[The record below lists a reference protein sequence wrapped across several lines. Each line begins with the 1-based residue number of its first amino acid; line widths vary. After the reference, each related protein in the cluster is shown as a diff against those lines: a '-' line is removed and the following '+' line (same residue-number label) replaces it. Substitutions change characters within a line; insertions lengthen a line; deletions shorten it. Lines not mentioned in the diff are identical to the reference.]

1 MKIGLD
7 AKRAF
12 LNQTGLGNYARF
24 VINGL
29 LTYYPEHTYYLFT
42 PKTSEAFL
50 NELAPYKQVHIVTPQ
65 TGFGKLFPSYWR
77 SNQLGEIAQSLALDV
92 FHGLSNEL
100 PTTISAFSGKKVVT
114 IHDLIFKRYPHYY
127 KRIDRAI
134 YERKFSFAA
143 NAADTV
149 IATSRQT
156 ANDIHSFLQIPSEKV
171 TVGYQNCSPAF
182 GIQPSSD
189 MLQRVREQYGLS
201 QKFIL
206 SVGTIEA
213 RKNQLT
219 LLKAFHQSQ
228 LEQVQLVFIGKET
241 AYAEQLHAY
250 IKAHGL
256 QDRVLWLKNVGP
268 SELPVIYKLAEVFV
282 YISEFEGFGIPV
294 LEALRA
300 HTPVIAANTSSLPE
314 VGGNFVPYIEPNDVS
329 GLQALLETQF
339 HHPKPID
346 KAGLHEHLSQFDTKA
361 LMAQLMTYYTS

>member
-1 MKIGLD
+1 MRIGLD

-50 NELAPYKQVHIVTPQ
+50 NELAPFQNVHIVTPQ
-65 TGFGKLFPSYWR
+65 TAFGKLFPSYWR
-77 SNQLGEIAQSLALDV
+77 SNRLGQIAQTLALDV
-92 FHGLSNEL
+92 YHGLSNEL
-100 PTTISAFSGKKVVT
+100 PTTISDFTGKKVVT

-127 KRIDRAI
+127 KRVDRAI

-143 NAADTV
+143 NTADTV

-156 ANDIHSFLQIPSEKV
+156 ANDIHTFLHIPAEKV
-171 TVGYQNCSPAF
+171 KIGYQNCSPAF
-182 GIQPSSD
+182 EVKPSPET
-189 MLQRVREQYGLS
+189 LQRIRKQYVLTER
-201 QKFIL
+201 FIL
-206 SVGTIEA
+206 SVGTVES

-228 LEQVQLVFIGKET
+228 LEHVQLVFIGKET

-250 IKAHGL
+250 IKIHGL
-256 QDRVLWLKNVGP
+256 QDRVLWLKNVG
-268 SELPVIYKLAEVFV
+268 SDELPVIYALADVFV

-300 HTPVIAANTSSLPE
+300 DIPVIAANTSSLPE
-314 VGGNFVPYIEPNDVS
+314 VGGSFVPYIEPNDVS

-346 KAGLHEHLSQFDTKA
+346 RAGLQAHLLQFDTKA